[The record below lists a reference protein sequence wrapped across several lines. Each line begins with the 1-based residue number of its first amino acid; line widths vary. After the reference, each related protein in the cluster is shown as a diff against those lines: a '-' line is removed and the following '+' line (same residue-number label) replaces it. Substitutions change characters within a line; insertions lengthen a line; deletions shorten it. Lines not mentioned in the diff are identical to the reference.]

1 MRFEYLSKLTNFI
14 SPELLHKFFIFLLRT
29 KLIKNSINSSRLKIN
44 LWDIEF
50 QNPLGLA
57 AGFDKNAEVIKGCLD
72 LGFGFV
78 EVGTVTPKPQI
89 GNNKPRI
96 FKIPEFQAVIQRLGF
111 NNLGVKNFTQ
121 NIKNY
126 RNFNEPGIV
135 GSNIGK
141 NKSTIS
147 DVEDYLS
154 LLDDCIHLSDYIVIN
169 VSSPNTPGLRNLQKK
184 ENITKILKNINLRK
198 TKSVPILLKISPD
211 IEENDLEYICEIA
224 LKKKWLDGL
233 IVSNTTILRDM
244 LKKKPIKNSWKIEE
258 EGGLSGPPLF
268 QKSTEILKKTFFLT
282 KGKVPIIGVG
292 GISNSEEAF
301 EKILSGA
308 SLIQIY
314 TSMIYNG
321 PNIVIKIL
329 NGLDKKLKKN
339 GFKNISE
346 AIGQKVKL

>member
-147 DVEDYLS
+147 EVEDYLS

-244 LKKKPIKNSWKIEE
+244 LKKKTN
-258 EGGLSGPPLF
+258 
-268 QKSTEILKKTFFLT
+268 QKFME
-282 KGKVPIIGVG
+282 
-292 GISNSEEAF
+292 N
-301 EKILSGA
+301 
-308 SLIQIY
+308 
-314 TSMIYNG
+314 
-321 PNIVIKIL
+321 
-329 NGLDKKLKKN
+329 
-339 GFKNISE
+339 
-346 AIGQKVKL
+346 